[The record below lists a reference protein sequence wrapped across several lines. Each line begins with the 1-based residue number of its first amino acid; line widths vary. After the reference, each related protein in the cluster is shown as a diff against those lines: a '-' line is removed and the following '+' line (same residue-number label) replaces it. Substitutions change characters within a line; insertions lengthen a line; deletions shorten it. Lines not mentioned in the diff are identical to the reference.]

1 MASAPPLH
9 PSTKETSNYA
19 QLCRLLVGVG
29 SHVLREIFDRV
40 CPPENLH
47 TVLTNPTNHA
57 KLQTLRKKRVL
68 STFQWGKLYPVVK
81 SSISSRN
88 FDSSLLLLLLTN
100 IFGLTLPAS
109 SWNNLPPG
117 SDTSLEAGIARI
129 KVFRDRVFSHA
140 ANASVDDPTFS
151 WYWNSIKDTFLH
163 IEGTCYEEVID
174 DPTLHC
180 MDADLE
186 DHYRELLR
194 EWLKDDDFVTDK
206 LHEDKIVK
214 KARKGGDMEDSFDI
228 SEQNSW
234 ERETVIMPGENT
246 STHTGNSSPLELSVK
261 LPELSD
267 LPKICNPW
275 ETVELPV
282 DILLLTVEDCE
293 FLSCFAYLKK
303 PFKSYHIS
311 TGHVYFGC
319 MGDDQGKKMKIALMR
334 CSKGP
339 DVPGGSLSVSK
350 DAIVLLRPKAIFSVG
365 ACSGLN
371 SKKVKLGDVVVSA
384 KLITAAHKTTPSRDI
399 GNLIKHVADG
409 WKAPLQN
416 ADEYNAKVHCD
427 GVVLSI
433 SEANRDMIRKH
444 PEAIAVEMEGGGVYA
459 AAHDFKTE
467 WVVVK
472 GIKDFADEMQSSSK
486 KWKQIAC
493 VMAASVVANIL
504 NDPVIFQDWP
514 HFNAAC
520 TWNIKKDLN
529 QLRCEVGNIVKRL
542 DTMMAQQQ
550 EIKDRDKVTND
561 FDWMRT
567 EVGNLR
573 DTLDTLMA
581 RQHEAQDQEKMT
593 NDIDQM
599 RSEIGNIQDKLS
611 SLMMAR
617 QEETQHQ
624 DGFDPTGIID
634 NIRQLY
640 KNREGWLAPFPWCED
655 FHFSFDDIYTRLKVI
670 YRKKT
675 KGTATDRV
683 VTMSEIFNQH
693 EECKEPRVVLIEGK
707 PGMGKTTYC
716 KKVVFDW
723 ASGKHATG
731 NCFANIVIVLL
742 IKCRDVQSGLWEA
755 IEDQLLPREVG
766 EDQRERFFDFI
777 RHNQSNVLLVLDGL
791 DEVSEKK
798 LPMFSEIIKGRV
810 LPNCR
815 VVATA
820 RHEAAVEVRKYCD
833 TLLEVEGFTE
843 KDVETFIRKY
853 FKAEPNLAKQLTA
866 HLYIDRKL
874 YEILT
879 NPLNTALLCLVYEDL
894 KGIFPE
900 SRTKLY
906 MEIVECILRRYRTKQ
921 QLPENGEDL
930 VDLYESQL
938 KHLGSIALKGLLED
952 NLDFDKKE
960 LGKHEASDL
969 PGFGFLSVQ
978 PGGSKLRPT
987 RRYSF
992 LHKTFQEFFAAFYLR
1007 CQLIQKEISTN
1018 SIAAGKKYRHQLKEV
1033 LLFTFGMLAARCEET
1048 VVNLL
1053 KSIATQLNQE
1063 EEKDVSV
1070 ILECVNECKKKNKNV
1085 DEKLATALGAS
1096 LQTETVKVSS
1106 VKVDETLAVFL
1117 SNFLKTNTTVTNL
1130 TLYKSLQGGV
1140 AALAECLKYNKSLTT
1155 LDLSYNEIDDDGAA
1169 ALGECLKYN
1178 KSLTTLHLSDN
1189 EIGNDGAAALGECL
1203 KSNKSLT
1210 TLDLSFNKIGDNGA
1224 AALVECLKDNKSLTT
1239 LYFSDNKI
1247 GDDGAAALG
1256 ECLKYNKSLT
1266 TLYLSFNKIGDDSA
1280 AALGEDLKYK
1290 KSLTTLDLS
1299 HNEIGD
1305 DGAAAALGECLK
1317 YNKSLTT
1324 LDLGHN
1330 EIGDDGAAALGECL
1344 KNKKSLT
1351 TLDLSG
1357 NVTGDD
1363 GAAALGECLKYYKSL
1378 TTLDLSDNEIGNDGA
1393 AALGECLK
1401 SNKSLTTLDLSYNK
1415 IGDDGAAAALGE
1427 CLKYNKS
1434 LTTLDLSYNE
1444 IGDDGAAA
1452 ALGEY
1457 LKYKKSLTT
1466 LDLSHNKIGNDGA
1479 AALGECLKSNKSLT
1493 TLDFSFNKIG
1503 DNGAAALVECLKDNK
1518 SLTTLY
1524 FRDNKIGD
1532 DGAAALGECLK
1543 YKKSLTTLDL
1553 SHNKIGNDG
1562 AAALGECLKSNKS
1575 LTTLYFSDNKIGD
1588 DGAAALGEC
1597 LKYKKSLT
1605 TLHLSHNKIGN
1616 DGAAALGECL
1626 KSNKSLT
1633 TLDLSF
1639 NKIGDNGAAALVE
1652 CLKDNK
1658 SLTTLDLSY
1667 NETGDDSAA
1676 ALGVT

>member
-1 MASAPPLH
+1 
-9 PSTKETSNYA
+9 
-19 QLCRLLVGVG
+19 
-29 SHVLREIFDRV
+29 
-40 CPPENLH
+40 
-47 TVLTNPTNHA
+47 
-57 KLQTLRKKRVL
+57 
-68 STFQWGKLYPVVK
+68 
-81 SSISSRN
+81 
-88 FDSSLLLLLLTN
+88 
-100 IFGLTLPAS
+100 
-109 SWNNLPPG
+109 
-117 SDTSLEAGIARI
+117 
-129 KVFRDRVFSHA
+129 
-140 ANASVDDPTFS
+140 
-151 WYWNSIKDTFLH
+151 
-163 IEGTCYEEVID
+163 
-174 DPTLHC
+174 
-180 MDADLE
+180 
-186 DHYRELLR
+186 
-194 EWLKDDDFVTDK
+194 
-206 LHEDKIVK
+206 
-214 KARKGGDMEDSFDI
+214 
-228 SEQNSW
+228 
-234 ERETVIMPGENT
+234 MPGENT
-246 STHTGNSSPLELSVK
+246 STQTGNSSPLELSVK

-267 LPKICNPW
+267 LPTICNPW

-282 DILLLTVEDCE
+282 DILLLTVENCE

-303 PFKSYHIS
+303 PFRSYHIS
-311 TGHVYFGC
+311 TGYVYFGC

-350 DAIVLLRPKAIFSVG
+350 DAIVLLRPKTIFSVG

-472 GIKDFADEMQSSSK
+472 GIKDFADEMQSSSE

-514 HFNAAC
+514 HFNA
-520 TWNIKKDLN
+520 
-529 QLRCEVGNIVKRL
+529 
-542 DTMMAQQQ
+542 
-550 EIKDRDKVTND
+550 
-561 FDWMRT
+561 
-567 EVGNLR
+567 
-573 DTLDTLMA
+573 
-581 RQHEAQDQEKMT
+581 
-593 NDIDQM
+593 
-599 RSEIGNIQDKLS
+599 
-611 SLMMAR
+611 
-617 QEETQHQ
+617 

-634 NIRQLY
+634 NIRQFY

-693 EECKEPRVVLIEGK
+693 EECEEPRVVLIEGK

-777 RHNQSNVLLVLDGL
+777 RDNQSNVLLVLDGL

-798 LPMFSEIIKGRV
+798 LPMFSEIIQGRE
-810 LPNCR
+810 LPHCR

-820 RHEAAVEVRKYCD
+820 RHEAGVKVRKCCD

-843 KDVETFIRKY
+843 EDVQSFIRKY

-906 MEIVECILRRYRTKQ
+906 MEIVECVLRRYRTKQ

-952 NLDFDKKE
+952 NLDFDEKE
-960 LGKHEASDL
+960 LGKHKASDL

-992 LHKTFQEFFAAFYLR
+992 LHKTFQEFFAAFYLS

-1018 SIAAGKKYRHQLKEV
+1018 SIAAGQKYRHQLKEV

-1063 EEKDVSV
+1063 EEKDVDF

-1096 LQTETVKVSS
+1096 LQTKTVKVSS

-1140 AALAECLKYNKSLTT
+1140 AALAECLKCNKLLTT
-1155 LDLSYNEIDDDGAA
+1155 LDLSYNEIGDDGAA

-1280 AALGEDLKYK
+1280 AALGEYLKYK

-1344 KNKKSLT
+1344 KNNKSLT

-1493 TLDFSFNKIG
+1493 TLDLSFNKIG
-1503 DNGAAALVECLKDNK
+1503 DNGAAALVECLKD
-1518 SLTTLY
+1518 
-1524 FRDNKIGD
+1524 
-1532 DGAAALGECLK
+1532 
-1543 YKKSLTTLDL
+1543 
-1553 SHNKIGNDG
+1553 
-1562 AAALGECLKSNKS
+1562 NKS

-1605 TLHLSHNKIGN
+1605 TL
-1616 DGAAALGECL
+1616 
-1626 KSNKSLT
+1626 
-1633 TLDLSF
+1633 
-1639 NKIGDNGAAALVE
+1639 
-1652 CLKDNK
+1652 
-1658 SLTTLDLSY
+1658 DLSY
-1667 NETGDDSAA
+1667 NEIGDDSAA